1 MSNHIFVSAEI
12 GINHNGDLE
21 IAKRLIDAAVL
32 AGCDSVK
39 FQKRTIDAVY
49 TREFLDSPR
58 QSPWGSTQ
66 RAQKEGL
73 EFGEREY
80 TRSTATARSAAGL
93 VRLRVGRR
101 RQKFLRKYDLKY
113 NKVAS
118 PVLTNEPLLKT
129 VAEEKRYTFIATG
142 MSTWE
147 EIDFA
152 VELFRKYDCPFE
164 LMHCVSIYPMQ
175 PEEANLL
182 LIPELRKRYDCP
194 VGYSS
199 HEMGNIASMGA
210 VALGAVSSN
219 GYHDGTGRCTAPT
232 RTPPFEPAEL
242 LHYVKEMRTMA
253 RALGSGVRQLSERRW
268 RSARRCAVELMI
280 NLSDYVMSFLEG
292 KASAASSCCRRR
304 RDASRRF
311 ARPRQGTGIFLFH
324 ARAGLGHSRRSLRP
338 VRELPRRGVG
348 HLRPRRHQRDDRR
361 GGGLDRLHPR
371 LLHLRPAKRPDLM
384 RGTGVRQ
391 MGSQEVDIVAMVS
404 PVDEI
409 RGYSSGARG
418 DSLPSREGLAFGH

>member
-80 TRSTATARSAAGL
+80 DQIDRYCKERGLAWFASAWD
-93 VRLRVGRR
+93 VGA
-101 RQKFLRKYDLKY
+101 QKFLRKYDLKY

-210 VALGAVSSN
+210 VALGAVSIERHITMDRKMYGSDQN
-219 GYHDGTGRCTAPT
+219 SSV
-232 RTPPFEPAEL
+232 EPAEL
-242 LHYVKEMRTMA
+242 LQYVKEMRTMRA
-253 RALGSGVRQLSERRW
+253 ALGSGVRQLSEKEM
-268 RSARRCAVELMI
+268 AVR
-280 NLSDYVMSFLEG
+280 
-292 KASAASSCCRRR
+292 K
-304 RDASRRF
+304 
-311 ARPRQGTGIFLFH
+311 
-324 ARAGLGHSRRSLRP
+324 
-338 VRELPRRGVG
+338 
-348 HLRPRRHQRDDRR
+348 
-361 GGGLDRLHPR
+361 
-371 LLHLRPAKRPDLM
+371 KM
-384 RGTGVRQ
+384 RG
-391 MGSQEVDIVAMVS
+391 
-404 PVDEI
+404 
-409 RGYSSGARG
+409 
-418 DSLPSREGLAFGH
+418 